1 MKSGRSVLW
10 LREILTAKEQQANPA
25 AESSAGDAPGIIQD
39 QLFRATDELCETRIE
54 AAEMH
59 ARYAPPPLPANMRR
73 HTWPLL
79 LHWCARVFAPSRPMI
94 PGENHRHTSRTALWT
109 VVAGMTSSNAK
120 CSR

>member
-59 ARYAPPPLPANMRR
+59 ARYAPPPR
-73 HTWPLL
+73 
-79 LHWCARVFAPSRPMI
+79 
-94 PGENHRHTSRTALWT
+94 
-109 VVAGMTSSNAK
+109 
-120 CSR
+120 